1 MRIRPLLT
9 TGTSIS
15 LPGALSLPASVLAA
29 SVLALGLGAGL
40 CGCGSP
46 EPAKAPAPVQ
56 VKWARA
62 DGTPEP
68 EAAPAEAPTA
78 AAEAPAAA
86 SEAKPGE
93 IDLDELAASK
103 EALAAKKAAPKPA
116 PKPAPKEEPPPAPT
130 PAPVA
135 AAPEPEPEPEPEP
148 VAPRAAVPLGNEM
161 RAAVKSEEKP
171 SPKGKKP
178 PPKKAAAKP
187 AAAES
192 AAAAYT
198 GPNPCRTAHF
208 SVPRV
213 QEACA
218 ANGRAG
224 AKGVMKDAIGK
235 ALAAGAS
242 LKCADC
248 HAEQTNYTL
257 KKDAVAQLKKWL
269 GP

>member
-1 MRIRPLLT
+1 
-9 TGTSIS
+9 
-15 LPGALSLPASVLAA
+15 V
-29 SVLALGLGAGL
+29 
-40 CGCGSP
+40 
-46 EPAKAPAPVQ
+46 
-56 VKWARA
+56 
-62 DGTPEP
+62 
-68 EAAPAEAPTA
+68 
-78 AAEAPAAA
+78 
-86 SEAKPGE
+86 
-93 IDLDELAASK
+93 DLDELAAKK

-116 PKPAPKEEPPPAPT
+116 PKPAPKEEPPAPA

-148 VAPRAAVPLGNEM
+148 VAPAAPVPLGKEM
-161 RAAVKSEEKP
+161 RAAVKSDEQP
-171 SPKGKKP
+171 SPPSKKP
-178 PPKKAAAKP
+178 AAKKAAAKK
-187 AAAES
+187 AAAEP
-192 AAAAYT
+192 AATAYS
-198 GPNPCRTAHF
+198 GPNPCRTTHF

-242 LKCADC
+242 LKCGDC
-248 HAEQTNYTL
+248 HAEQTNYSL